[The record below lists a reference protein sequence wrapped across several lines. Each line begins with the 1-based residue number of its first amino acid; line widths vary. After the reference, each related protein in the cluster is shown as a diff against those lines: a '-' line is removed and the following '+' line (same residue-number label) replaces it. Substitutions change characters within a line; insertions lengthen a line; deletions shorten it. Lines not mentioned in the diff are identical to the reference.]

1 MFKFLKNLIPVS
13 RKRYEKE
20 KIVYLKDVKRIEEL
34 QDLIKRKND
43 IINDLSRVLD
53 DRNIEINRKKVEID
67 RLEKQ
72 IEFSSDSLE
81 KERERYSE
89 ILKTFVD
96 FINKQEDQ
104 VKAVG

>member
-13 RKRYEKE
+13 RKKYEKE
-20 KIVYLKDVKRIEEL
+20 KAEYLKDVKQIEPLKALVE
-34 QDLIKRKND
+34 RRND
-43 IINDLSRVLD
+43 TINDLSNALD
-53 DRNIEINRKKVEID
+53 DKKAEID

-72 IEFSSDSLE
+72 IEFSSDLLE

-89 ILKTFVD
+89 IFKTFVD
-96 FINKQEDQ
+96 FINKQEEDQ

>member
-20 KIVYLKDVKRIEEL
+20 KAEYLKDVKQIEQL
-34 QDLIKRKND
+34 KVLIERRNE
-43 IINDLSRVLD
+43 IINDLSRALD
-53 DRNIEINRKKVEID
+53 YKKEEID

-89 ILKTFVD
+89 LFKTFID
-96 FINKQEDQ
+96 FINNQEEDQ

>member
-1 MFKFLKNLIPVS
+1 MFKILKNLIPVS

-20 KIVYLKDVKRIEEL
+20 KAEYLKDVKQIEPL
-34 QDLIKRKND
+34 KVLIERRND
-43 IINDLSRVLD
+43 TINDLSRALD
-53 DRNIEINRKKVEID
+53 EKKEEID

-89 ILKTFVD
+89 LFKTFID
-96 FINKQEDQ
+96 FINKQEEYQVEEDQ

>member
-20 KIVYLKDVKRIEEL
+20 KAEYLKNVKQIEQL
-34 QDLIKRKND
+34 KVLIERRND
-43 IINDLSRVLD
+43 TINDLSRALD
-53 DRNIEINRKKVEID
+53 YKKVEID
-67 RLEKQ
+67 KLEKQ

-96 FINKQEDQ
+96 FINKQEYQ